1 MLVAEPFSGPAAAAL
16 HLVEHEQEIPLV
28 TDSPQSLEEA
38 LRRGHHAPFAEDR
51 LHEDAAGLVV
61 DDLLG
66 LARTSFLLQ
75 KPEQANAYAHR
86 AQNSARA
93 AKDTAREKQAQNWM
107 ASALKAPP
115 PAL

>member
-1 MLVAEPFSGPAAAAL
+1 MLGQFETAL
-16 HLVEHEQEIPLV
+16 DWYQK
-28 TDSPQSLEEA
+28 A
-38 LRRGHHAPFAEDR
+38 LALDQKLARS
-51 LHEDAAGLVV
+51 GLVV